1 MSDVQD
7 QAQQEVQAQDNAG
20 ALQADAQIVQ
30 QEAATTE
37 PVTAEQVGEQ
47 TVAQSEGL
55 AQPQEQQDVANT
67 VPVEPVAPAAPAAVA
82 DSGPAAAV
90 DDTAVV
96 AVEPAPVEAPKPLS
110 QSAQTVRAW
119 IESMAA
125 IAPHQTQKAFSDYL
139 IENIAS
145 LDAFDEALG
154 G

>member
-7 QAQQEVQAQDNAG
+7 QAQQEVQAQDDAG

-47 TVAQSEGL
+47 TVAESEGL

-67 VPVEPVAPAAPAAVA
+67 VPVEPVAPAAVA

-125 IAPHQTQKAFSDYL
+125 IAPHQSQKAFSDYL